1 ILSAAVLVNH
11 TISAASVTV
20 TPATATIPPG
30 GTVQLTAT
38 TKDAAGNV
46 LVGRAVTWASANTA
60 VATVS
65 AGGLVTG
72 AATGGPVLIAATS
85 EGKSG
90 TAGITVAVPGAGKL
104 LYVPNQAG
112 NNILIFAAGASGNV
126 PPIATIA
133 VASPCTSYGVALD
146 GAGNLYVTNFGCNN
160 VLIFAAGSGNA
171 TLIAGGNTGLTDPAG
186 IAL

>member
-1 ILSAAVLVNH
+1 
-11 TISAASVTV
+11 
-20 TPATATIPPG
+20 
-30 GTVQLTAT
+30 
-38 TKDAAGNV
+38 
-46 LVGRAVTWASANTA
+46 A

-112 NNILIFAAGASGNV
+112 NNILIFAAGASGNAT
-126 PPIATIA
+126 PTATIA
-133 VASPCTSYGVALD
+133 GANTGLDFPYGVAHD
-146 GAGNLYVTNFGCNN
+146 GAGNIYATNS
-160 VLIFAAGSGNA
+160 GSSGV
-171 TLIAGGNTGLTDPAG
+171 GSS
-186 IAL
+186 